1 MARLVYMQSV
11 SLDGFI
17 ETPDHQIDWT
27 IPSPELE
34 QFILDD
40 AKNVSVLLHGR
51 RTYDLM
57 AAYWPTADAAPG
69 VSPFDAEFARIWRN
83 TPKVV
88 FSRSERQVAWNS
100 RLVTSDVVRVVEA
113 LKAERSGD
121 MWLGGADLAATFARL
136 GLIDEY
142 RVTVR
147 PVVLGAGTRYLP
159 VMDRRILLR
168 LMEAPRTFSDGAVML
183 RYAVG

>member
-27 IPSPELE
+27 APNAELE
-34 QFILDD
+34 QVILDD
-40 AKNVSVLLHGR
+40 AKQVSVLLHGR

-57 AAYWPTADAAPG
+57 AAYWPTADATPS
-69 VSPFDAEFARIWRN
+69 VPPFVAAFARIWRD

-88 FSRSERQVAWNS
+88 FSRSPREVAWNS
-100 RLVTSDVVRVVEA
+100 RLVTSDAVRVVEA
-113 LKAERSGD
+113 LKAEHRGEI
-121 MWLGGADLAATFARL
+121 WIGGADLAATFVRC

-142 RVTVR
+142 RVNVR
-147 PVVLGAGTRYLP
+147 PVVLGAGTRHLP
-159 VMDRRILLR
+159 AIDHRIALR
-168 LMEAPRTFSDGAVML
+168 LIEPPKAFSDGAVRL

>member
-1 MARLVYMQSV
+1 MARIVYMQSV

-27 IPSPELE
+27 APGPEQHQVILE
-34 QFILDD
+34 D
-40 AKNVSVLLHGR
+40 AKQVRVMLHGR

-57 AAYWPTADAAPG
+57 AAFWPTADAAPG
-69 VSPFDAEFARIWRN
+69 APPFIAAFAPFWRD

-88 FSRSERQVAWNS
+88 FSRSAREVAYNS
-100 RLVTSDVVRVVEA
+100 RLVTSDAARIVEA
-113 LKAERSGD
+113 LKAEESGD
-121 MWLGGADLAATFARL
+121 VWLGGADLAATFVRL

-147 PVVLGAGTRYLP
+147 PIVLGAGTRYLP
-159 VMDRRILLR
+159 ATDRRIALR
-168 LMEAPRTFSDGAVML
+168 LIEPPRTFPDGAVTL
-183 RYAVG
+183 RYAAA